1 MPKCTFLFLGIAGF
15 FSVDAQKTI
24 VGRLIAGRNVLVTKE
39 DGVTISLQK
48 LFEVAVLTITLAC
61 HLLFGKLFNTGV
73 TD

>member
-1 MPKCTFLFLGIAGF
+1 MPKCTFLYLGIAGF
-15 FSVDAQKTI
+15 FSVDAQKTT

-48 LFEVAVLTITLAC
+48 LFAVAVLTITLAC